1 MIEKEK
7 SEKKEREEK
16 KKKKRKNVCVFYESI
31 NKMARRLGSFRLGFV
46 QEVAGREER
55 RGRR

>member
-7 SEKKEREEK
+7 SEKKEREE